1 MWYSVGELERG
12 GSIPMKKIGLVE
24 VLEGIEDR
32 RRERSVWYPLHEVL
46 FIFLAAVICGA
57 TSYVKVE
64 MFGKSKEKWL
74 KKYIKLENGVPD
86 ACTFRNV
93 VRSIDTQQLHTVF
106 IEWMKDAV
114 ENITGVVAI
123 DGKQARRT
131 KDEKKKPLHV
141 VSAFSAECGLILGQL
156 ACEEKSNEIT
166 AIPKLLEQLELK
178 GCIVTIDAMGTQ
190 SEIAAAITNKRADY
204 ILSLK
209 ENQRSLYRDVKLYFE
224 EYRRNTTGLPA
235 ACCAKS
241 HSQGHG
247 RFERRSCYICEDI
260 SWLEGREKWPN
271 LQGIGVIF
279 CEIEENGKKSK
290 QAHYFIYSCKG
301 MTAAQ
306 ILEAKRSHWGIENKL
321 HWVLDMQ
328 FREDESRARADH
340 SAENLN
346 VLRHWAY
353 NLLKAQS
360 SLKGSFSD
368 KQFKCL
374 LDEAFLDKV
383 IASALSS

>member
-1 MWYSVGELERG
+1 
-12 GSIPMKKIGLVE
+12 MKKLSLLE
-24 VLEGIEDR
+24 VLEGIEDS

-74 KKYIKLENGVPD
+74 KKYIKLENGIPD

-93 VRSIDTQQLHTVF
+93 VKAIDTRQLHTVF

-114 ENITGVVAI
+114 ESISGVVAV

-131 KDEKKKPLHV
+131 KGAKKRALHV
-141 VSAFSAECGLILGQL
+141 VSAFSTECGLVLGQL
-156 ACEEKSNEIT
+156 SCEEKSNEIT
-166 AIPKLLEQLELK
+166 AIPRLLEQLELK

-190 SEIAAAITNKRADY
+190 SEIAAAITNTGVGY

-209 ENQRSLYRDVKLYFE
+209 ENHSSLYRDVKLYFE
-224 EYRRNTTGLPA
+224 EYRRNTAGLPA
-235 ACCAKS
+235 AYCARS
-241 HSQGHG
+241 HSQGHR
-247 RFERRSCYICEDI
+247 RFESRSCYNCEDI
-260 SWLEGREKWPN
+260 SWLEGREKWSN
-271 LQGIGVIF
+271 LQEIGVIF
-279 CEIEENGKKSK
+279 SETEENGKKSK

-306 ILEAKRSHWGIENKL
+306 IFEAKRSHWGIENKL

-328 FREDESRARADH
+328 FREDESRARADN

-374 LDEAFLDKV
+374 LDEAFLDEV
-383 IASALSS
+383 IASALCS

>member
-1 MWYSVGELERG
+1 
-12 GSIPMKKIGLVE
+12 MKKIGLLE
-24 VLEGIEDR
+24 VLEGIEDS
-32 RRERSVWYPLHEVL
+32 RRERSVWYPLHKVL
-46 FIFLAAVICGA
+46 FIFIAAVLCGA

-74 KKYIKLENGVPD
+74 KKYIKLENGIPD

-93 VRSIDTQQLHTVF
+93 VKAIDTQQLHTVF
-106 IEWMKDAV
+106 IEWMKETV
-114 ENITGVVAI
+114 ESICGVVAV
-123 DGKQARRT
+123 DGKQARQT
-131 KDEKKKPLHV
+131 KDKKKRALHV
-141 VSAFSAECGLILGQL
+141 VSAFSAEFGLVLGQL

-166 AIPKLLEQLELK
+166 AIPKLLKQLELK

-190 SEIAAAITNKRADY
+190 SEIAAAITNKGADY

-209 ENQRSLYRDVKLYFE
+209 ENQPGLYRDVKLYFE
-224 EYRRNTTGLPA
+224 EYRRNTAGLPA

-247 RFERRSCYICEDI
+247 RFESWNCYICEDI
-260 SWLEGREKWPN
+260 SWLEGREKWSH

-279 CEIEENGKKSK
+279 SETEENGKKSR

-328 FREDESRARADH
+328 FREDESRARADN

-383 IASALSS
+383 IASALCS

>member
-1 MWYSVGELERG
+1 
-12 GSIPMKKIGLVE
+12 MKKLGLLE
-24 VLEGIEDR
+24 VLEGIEDS

-46 FIFLAAVICGA
+46 FIFIAAVICGA

-74 KKYIKLENGVPD
+74 KKYIQLENGVPD

-93 VRSIDTQQLHTVF
+93 VKAIDTQQLHTVF
-106 IEWMKDAV
+106 IEWMKEAV
-114 ENITGVVAI
+114 ESISGVVVV

-131 KDEKKKPLHV
+131 KDAKKRALHV
-141 VSAFSAECGLILGQL
+141 VSAFSAECGLVLGQL

-190 SEIAAAITNKRADY
+190 SEIASAITNKGADY

-209 ENQRSLYRDVKLYFE
+209 ENQPGLYR
-224 EYRRNTTGLPA
+224 
-235 ACCAKS
+235 
-241 HSQGHG
+241 
-247 RFERRSCYICEDI
+247 CEDI
-260 SWLEGREKWPN
+260 SWLEGREKWSN

-279 CEIEENGKKSK
+279 SETEENGKKSK

-321 HWVLDMQ
+321 HWGLDMQ
-328 FREDESRARADH
+328 FREDESRARADN

-353 NLLKAQS
+353 NLLKARS
-360 SLKGSFSD
+360 FLKGSFSD

-374 LDEAFLDKV
+374 LDEDSLDKV
-383 IASALSS
+383 ILSALCS

>member
-1 MWYSVGELERG
+1 
-12 GSIPMKKIGLVE
+12 MKKVGLLE
-24 VLEGIEDR
+24 VLEGIEDS

-46 FIFLAAVICGA
+46 FIFIAAVICGA

-74 KKYIKLENGVPD
+74 KKYIQLENGVPD

-93 VRSIDTQQLHTVF
+93 VKAIDTQQLQTVF
-106 IEWMKDAV
+106 IEWMKEAV
-114 ENITGVVAI
+114 ESISGVVAV

-131 KDEKKKPLHV
+131 KDAKKRALHV
-141 VSAFSAECGLILGQL
+141 VSAFSAECGLVLGQL

-190 SEIAAAITNKRADY
+190 SEIASAITNKGADY

-209 ENQRSLYRDVKLYFE
+209 ENQPGLYRDVKLYFE
-224 EYRRNTTGLPA
+224 EYRRNTAGLPA

-247 RFERRSCYICEDI
+247 RFESRSCYVCEDI
-260 SWLEGREKWPN
+260 SWLEGREKWSN

-279 CEIEENGKKSK
+279 SETEENGKKSK

-328 FREDESRARADH
+328 FREDESRARADN

-374 LDEAFLDKV
+374 LDEAFLDEG
-383 IASALSS
+383 IASALCS

>member
-1 MWYSVGELERG
+1 MA
-12 GSIPMKKIGLVE
+12 MKQLSLQE
-24 VLEGIEDR
+24 VLEGIEDT
-32 RRERSVWYPLHEVL
+32 RRERSVWYPLYEVL
-46 FIFLAAVICGA
+46 FIMLTAVICGA

-93 VRSIDTQQLHTVF
+93 IRAIDTQQLHIGFV
-106 IEWMKDAV
+106 EWMRSVA
-114 ENITGVVAI
+114 ENVTGVVAI

-131 KDEKKKPLHV
+131 KDARKAPLHV
-141 VSAFSAECGLILGQL
+141 VSAFSSECGLVLGQL

-166 AIPKLLEQLELK
+166 AIPKLLEMLEIN

-190 SEIAAAITNKRADY
+190 TEIAKKITEKGADY
-204 ILSLK
+204 ILALK
-209 ENQRSLYRDVKLYFE
+209 ENQKTFYEDVRLFFE
-224 EYRRNTTGLPA
+224 EYRTNSAGLDP
-235 ACCAKS
+235 ACCAVS

-247 RFERRSCYICEDI
+247 RYESRTCYICEDI
-260 SWLEGREKWPN
+260 EWLEGREKWSG
-271 LQGIGVIF
+271 LSGIGVVF
-279 CEIEENGKKSK
+279 CKVEQAGNVSK
-290 QAHYFIYSCKG
+290 QAHYFIYSRKG
-301 MTAAQ
+301 MTASQ
-306 ILEAKRSHWGIENKL
+306 VLEAKRSHWGIENQL

-328 FREDESRARADH
+328 LREDESRARADN

-353 NLLKAQS
+353 NLLKS
-360 SLKGSFSD
+360 ETSVPGSFSD

-374 LDEAFLDKV
+374 LDESFLDKIV
-383 IASALSS
+383 YSAFCS